1 MKEIRGKEEE
11 KKGNDDY
18 NGGIGIQGKQLGEN
32 TTNCNMTRFQ
42 EKNCV
47 VSPYNMVYCKLLH

>member
-11 KKGNDDY
+11 EKRNNDY
-18 NGGIGIQGKQLGEN
+18 NSGIGIQGKHLGEN

-47 VSPYNMVYCKLLH
+47 VSPYNMVYYKLLH